1 MGNKWLEN
9 IEKVIL
15 QFLLFLLPT
24 QLAFHFW
31 PESAFVFGIRVDYLS
46 PAIYLT
52 DLLILILLGFWV
64 IGRRLNFI
72 STIKKHRKM
81 FYIFILLATAN
92 IIFSTFPQISFFRW
106 IKYLE
111 FLFFALYLSS
121 KESYSI
127 KLLYYSAI
135 FFSLVGILQ
144 FSLGRTLGGVMYIL
158 GERLFNA
165 STPGIALFSIN
176 GREFLRAYSTFAHPN
191 SMAGYLG
198 LLSIFLLL
206 SNDLKKLN
214 FKFLGFGIIFLAI
227 LLTFSISAFMAIILS
242 ALLLFILKKYQ
253 KKYGVSIY
261 ILILALLFSV
271 VQTLALGQ
279 TSSNKYVSYE
289 RVAQRLELANI
300 AGQSAIESPI
310 FGKGLNTFIPNL
322 PKFQVLGN
330 SIWLLQPVHN
340 IFLLAFSETGMVGL
354 IVIVTFVYLMLIKF
368 GKTKKYY
375 LLIPLIFIILT
386 GTTDHY
392 WLTLQQNN
400 LLLVFLISHFT

>member
-1 MGNKWLEN
+1 
-9 IEKVIL
+9 
-15 QFLLFLLPT
+15 
-24 QLAFHFW
+24 
-31 PESAFVFGIRVDYLS
+31 
-46 PAIYLT
+46 
-52 DLLILILLGFWV
+52 
-64 IGRRLNFI
+64 
-72 STIKKHRKM
+72 
-81 FYIFILLATAN
+81 
-92 IIFSTFPQISFFRW
+92 
-106 IKYLE
+106 
-111 FLFFALYLSS
+111 
-121 KESYSI
+121 
-127 KLLYYSAI
+127 
-135 FFSLVGILQ
+135 
-144 FSLGRTLGGVMYIL
+144 
-158 GERLFNA
+158 
-165 STPGIALFSIN
+165 
-176 GREFLRAYSTFAHPN
+176 
-191 SMAGYLG
+191 
-198 LLSIFLLL
+198 
-206 SNDLKKLN
+206 
-214 FKFLGFGIIFLAI
+214 
-227 LLTFSISAFMAIILS
+227 MAIILS
-242 ALLLFILKKYQ
+242 ALLLFIIKKYQ

-322 PKFQVLGN
+322 PKFQVGGN

-354 IVIVTFVYLMLIKF
+354 IVIVILFYLMLIKF

-375 LLIPLIFIILT
+375 LLIPFIFVILT

>member
-1 MGNKWLEN
+1 MFKR
-9 IEKVIL
+9 IESSAL
-15 QFLLFLLPT
+15 SLLLFLLPT

-31 PESAFVFGIRVDYLS
+31 PKEAFVFGIRVDYLS

-52 DLLILILLGFWV
+52 DILAVLLILLWIYLRKSEFLK
-64 IGRRLNFI
+64 
-72 STIKKHRKM
+72 TIKKYRKVLYV
-81 FYIFILLATAN
+81 FFALAIFNVL
-92 IIFSTFPQISFFRW
+92 FSTIPTLSLFRW

-111 FLFFALYLSS
+111 FFALALYLKS
-121 KESYSI
+121 KNNYSI
-127 KLLYYSAI
+127 KPLYYSGVL
-135 FFSLVGILQ
+135 FSLIGIFQ
-144 FSLGRTLGGVMYIL
+144 FATGGTLGGPLYFF
-158 GERLFNA
+158 GERLFNT
-165 STPGIALFSIN
+165 STPGIALFNIN

-227 LLTFSISAFMAIILS
+227 LLTFSISAFMAIIIS
-242 ALLLFILKKYQ
+242 TLLLFIIKKYQ

-322 PKFQVLGN
+322 PKFQVGGN

-375 LLIPLIFIILT
+375 LLIPFIFVILT